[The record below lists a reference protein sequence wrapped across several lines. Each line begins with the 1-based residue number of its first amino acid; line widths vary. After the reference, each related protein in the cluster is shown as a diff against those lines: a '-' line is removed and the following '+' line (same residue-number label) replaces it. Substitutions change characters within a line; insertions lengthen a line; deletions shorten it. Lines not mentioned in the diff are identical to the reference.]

1 MILFINACVRKD
13 SRTKILADCL
23 LSKMK
28 GDTEEVCLEKVNFP
42 VTDEQYLNK
51 RQACIEKG
59 DFSDPMFDLAKQ
71 FAKADT
77 IVIGAPYWDL
87 SFPASL
93 KQYIEHINVIGI
105 TFGYTPEGQ
114 RMGLCKSDTL
124 YYVTTA
130 GGTFVPE
137 EFGYGYIKTMAREYY
152 GIRNIKQI
160 KAVGLDLDGYDAKAI
175 MAEAIQHIKENIQ
188 V

>member
-1 MILFINACVRKD
+1 MILFVNACVRKD

-23 LSKMK
+23 LSKME
-28 GDTEEVCLEKVNFP
+28 GDIEEVCLEKVTFP
-42 VTDEQYLNK
+42 VTDEEYLNK
-51 RQACIEKG
+51 RQACIDKG
-59 DFSDPMFDLAKQ
+59 DFSDPMFALAKQ

-105 TFGYTPEGQ
+105 TFAYTPEGQ
-114 RMGLCKSDTL
+114 PMGLCKANKI

-130 GGTFVPE
+130 GGVFVPE
-137 EFGYGYIKTMAREYY
+137 EFGFGYIKTMAQVYY
-152 GIRNIKQI
+152 GIQDIEQI
-160 KAVGLDLDGYDAKAI
+160 KAEALDIDGYDAEAI
-175 MAEAIQHIKENIQ
+175 MAEAIKHIKEDIQ